1 MKVAKILPVMIVSE
15 KAESGGQRGCKLEGK
30 QADGTLIWDYASCR
44 PAGES
49 KKLSFRKSMDFAAT
63 EFLPERN
70 FVKCFESSQANRC
83 LPTSY
88 INF

>member
-1 MKVAKILPVMIVSE
+1 MIVSE

-63 EFLPERN
+63 EFLPEGTLSSVLNQVRQTDAFLQATSIFN
-70 FVKCFESSQANRC
+70 F
-83 LPTSY
+83 
-88 INF
+88 I